1 MTLWSAEGPRGG
13 DGASAAGT
21 KGAGL
26 GMAAVKILLLEND
39 ISRGKEIQEFFAAQ
53 GNTVAWVT
61 EHAEGQKWL
70 DQEVFDALILEMRPG
85 EADSLRM
92 VDYSKKVNSFGLVI
106 CLSQPEGVGAALE
119 AMSLGADAYI
129 KKPFQMEELRI
140 ILDRLLDYRSVV
152 GANFYLRRTQ
162 DIIYRFD
169 DVIGDSAALKKVLA
183 MVRKVAV
190 SNATVLIGGE
200 TGTGKELIAGAL
212 HYNSQRREKPFI
224 KVNCA
229 ALQDT
234 LLESELFGHEKGAFT
249 GADKQRVGRFEQAN
263 FGTIFLDEIADMS
276 ASTQAKV
283 LRVLQEQEF
292 ERVGGTKTIKVDV
305 RVLSATNRDLEE
317 EIAAKRFRD
326 DLYYRLN
333 VVQLYIPP
341 LRERQE
347 DIMPLARYFL
357 RRFSGELSKKVV
369 GFTDDAEDVM
379 KRYVWPGNIREL
391 RNTVERA
398 VLLSETN
405 LVRPEDLS
413 LSLQERAASP
423 DGREMTPGGDDG
435 MRLLDMERKL
445 ILEALDK
452 NNWVQKEA
460 AQYLGISRRVMHY
473 KIQKFGIRN
482 PNWVKN
488 R

>member
-1 MTLWSAEGPRGG
+1 
-13 DGASAAGT
+13 
-21 KGAGL
+21 
-26 GMAAVKILLLEND
+26 MAAVKLLLLEND
-39 ISRGKEIQEFFAAQ
+39 ITRGKEIKEFFSAQ

-61 EHAEGQKWL
+61 DHAEGQKWL
-70 DQEVFDALILEMRPG
+70 DQEVFDAVILEISPDQ
-85 EADSLRM
+85 EASLRL
-92 VDYSKKVNSFGLVI
+92 VEYSKKVNSFGLVI
-106 CLSQPEGVGAALE
+106 CLTEPEVVGAALE
-119 AMSLGADAYI
+119 ALKLGADAYI
-129 KKPFQMEELRI
+129 KKPFQMEELKI
-140 ILDRLLDYRSVV
+140 TLDRFLEYRSVV

-169 DVIGDSAALKKVLA
+169 DVIGDSPALKKVLA

-212 HYNSQRREKPFI
+212 HYNSQRQEKPFI

-234 LLESELFGHEKGAFT
+234 LLESELFGHERGAFT
-249 GADKQRVGRFEQAN
+249 SADKQRVGRFEQAN

-305 RVLSATNRDLEE
+305 RVISATNRDLEE
-317 EIAAKRFRD
+317 EIVAKRFRD

-357 RRFSGELSKKVV
+357 QRFSGELSKKVT
-369 GFTDDAEDVM
+369 GFTEEAEGVM

-391 RNTVERA
+391 RNTIERA
-398 VLLSETN
+398 VLLSETD

-413 LSLQERAASP
+413 LSGQEKTEAP
-423 DGREMTPGGDDG
+423 TGFETPGGGDDG
-435 MRLLDMERKL
+435 LKLLDMEKKL

-488 R
+488 K